1 VRASRPPSRGF
12 GAAGS
17 DAATA
22 MNISIFPFAD
32 SLVTHWDSPAVLI
45 GKLAVIAALVA
56 LNGFFVACE
65 FAIIKVRAS
74 QLDALAEEGDAR
86 ARFAKYIRGHLD
98 AYLSATQLG
107 ITVASLALGWIGEQF
122 LVQMLQPFFALL
134 HIYSH
139 AFVTSVSVALA
150 FVGITFLHIVF
161 GELGPKYTA
170 IADPLPVALRL
181 VRPLGAFY
189 VLFKPAI
196 WLLHKSSN
204 FLLQKVL
211 RRQPVTSTELAHT
224 EEELRLILDQ
234 SEKSEEVSPLG
245 RDLLTNVLDL
255 RRRVVRDIMTPR
267 GDVVYLDVEEDFETN
282 ITKALDSRHTR
293 FPLCRENLDNTI
305 GLIHIKEL
313 VPMMRDPNPDL
324 MRIKRELIPVPE
336 MMALEKLLNL
346 FLTRHAH
353 LAIVVDE
360 FGGTVG
366 MVTLENVL
374 EELVGDI
381 QDEFDTDKE
390 EFRKINANEFTV
402 DGALGL
408 YELND
413 LAKLELESADV
424 STVGG
429 YVTHLLGHLPKQG
442 EQVKIDNYLVTVSQ
456 TDSRR
461 VRQLHFKKLSDK
473 SEAVTATKPDVA
485 L

>member
-1 VRASRPPSRGF
+1 MSPLA
-12 GAAGS
+12 
-17 DAATA
+17 DA
-22 MNISIFPFAD
+22 P
-32 SLVTHWDSPAVLI
+32 LTHWDTPGVLI
-45 GKLAVIAALVA
+45 GKLLVIAALVGM
-56 LNGFFVACE
+56 NGFFVACE

-74 QLDALAEEGDAR
+74 QLDELVEEGNAR

-107 ITVASLALGWIGEQF
+107 VTVASLALGWLGEDF
-122 LVQMLQPFFALL
+122 LAHLLEPFFALANI
-134 HIYSH
+134 HSH

-161 GELGPKYTA
+161 GELAPKYTA
-170 IADPLPVALRL
+170 IANPLAVSLRL
-181 VRPLGAFY
+181 VRPLAAFY
-189 VLFKPAI
+189 FLFKPAI
-196 WLLHKSSN
+196 WVLHKSSN
-204 FLLQKVL
+204 FLLRRVL
-211 RRQPVTSTELAHT
+211 RMQPVAGTDLAHS
-224 EEELRLILDQ
+224 EEELRLIFEQ
-234 SEKSEEVSPLG
+234 SEKSKEVSPLG
-245 RDLLTNVLDL
+245 RKLLFNVLDL
-255 RRRVVRDIMTPR
+255 RERVVRDIMTPR
-267 GDVVYLDVEEDFETN
+267 GDVVYLDLEDDFETN
-282 ITKALDSRHTR
+282 VKKALDSRHTR

-305 GLIHIKEL
+305 GLVHIKEL

-324 MRIKRELIPVPE
+324 LRIKRELIPVPE
-336 MMALEKLLNL
+336 MMPLEKLLSL
-346 FLTRHAH
+346 FLSKHAH

-390 EFRKINANEFTV
+390 EFRKISASEFTV

-424 STVGG
+424 STIGG

-456 TDSRR
+456 TDARR
-461 VRQLHFKKLSDK
+461 VRQLHFQELSD
-473 SEAVTATKPDVA
+473 AQTAAPATKPDVA

>member
-1 VRASRPPSRGF
+1 MNSLLFSFLAMSPL
-12 GAAGS
+12 A
-17 DAATA
+17 DA
-22 MNISIFPFAD
+22 P
-32 SLVTHWDSPAVLI
+32 LTHWDTPGVLI
-45 GKLAVIAALVA
+45 GKLLVIAALVGM
-56 LNGFFVACE
+56 NGFFVACE

-74 QLDALAEEGDAR
+74 QLDELVEEGDAR

-107 ITVASLALGWIGEQF
+107 VTVASLALGWLGEDF
-122 LVQMLQPFFALL
+122 LAHLLEPFFALANI
-134 HIYSH
+134 HSH

-161 GELGPKYTA
+161 GELAPKYTA
-170 IADPLPVALRL
+170 IANPLAVSLRL
-181 VRPLGAFY
+181 VRPLAAFY
-189 VLFKPAI
+189 FLFKPAI
-196 WLLHKSSN
+196 WVLHKSSN
-204 FLLQKVL
+204 FLLRRVL
-211 RRQPVTSTELAHT
+211 RMQPVAGTDLAHS
-224 EEELRLILDQ
+224 EEELRLIFEQ
-234 SEKSEEVSPLG
+234 SEKSKEVSPLG
-245 RDLLTNVLDL
+245 RKLLFNVLDL
-255 RRRVVRDIMTPR
+255 RERVVRDIMTPR
-267 GDVVYLDVEEDFETN
+267 GDVVYLDLEDDFETN
-282 ITKALDSRHTR
+282 VKKALDSRHTR
-293 FPLCRENLDNTI
+293 FPLCRENLDNTV

-324 MRIKRELIPVPE
+324 LRIKRELIPVPE
-336 MMALEKLLNL
+336 MMPLEKLLSL
-346 FLTRHAH
+346 FLSKHAH

-390 EFRKINANEFTV
+390 EFRKISANEFTV

-413 LAKLELESADV
+413 LAKIELESADV
-424 STVGG
+424 STIGG

-456 TDSRR
+456 TDARR
-461 VRQLHFKKLSDK
+461 IRQLHFQKLSD
-473 SEAVTATKPDVA
+473 AQTAAPATKPDVA